1 MEIQLVFQ
9 WGRGKPL
16 HLDLGILEVYPR
28 LDKVIS
34 EHIAFAEEIMVFF
47 QGFQSFTKG
56 SGDLFHQGMLL
67 GRQLVKI
74 LIDRIRRLYMVE
86 DTVKPCHQLC

>member
-34 EHIAFAEEIMVFF
+34 EHIAFAEEVMVFF
-47 QGFQSFTKG
+47 QGFQGLIKG
-56 SGDLFHQGMLL
+56 SGNLFYQGMLF
-67 GRQLVKI
+67 GRQLVKV
-74 LIDRIRRLYMVE
+74 LIDRIRRLNVVE
-86 DTVKPCHQLC
+86 DAVKPCHQLC

>member
-34 EHIAFAEEIMVFF
+34 EHIAFAEEVMVFF
-47 QGFQSFTKG
+47 QGFQGLIKG
-56 SGDLFHQGMLL
+56 SRDLFYQGMLL
-67 GRQLVKI
+67 GRQLVKV
-74 LIDRIRRLYMVE
+74 LIDRIRRLNVVE
-86 DTVKPCHQLC
+86 DAVKPCHQLC